1 MGTGERGGGASAPLH
16 FRQISQVLLEEGEE
30 GGQVVLVG
38 VGVSQA
44 VSLPGV
50 NLGRHKCTTAEQV
63 LTHKIMKFQEFQCFW
78 CFPPKISII
87 FKNSVNGRA
96 FS

>member
-16 FRQISQVLLEEGEE
+16 FGQISQVLLEEGEE

-50 NLGRHKCTTAEQV
+50 NLGRHKCTTAEKV
-63 LTHKIMKFQEFQCFW
+63 LTHKIIDGKF
-78 CFPPKISII
+78 S
-87 FKNSVNGRA
+87 S
-96 FS
+96 